1 MKKDYVGLKRRP
13 FLMPIWLAAIG
24 AAGIL
29 VVVGLFA
36 WAWSTADSTTV
47 IVIRNAETGVRAERL
62 AQMFGDDRAPGAIDA
77 IYVQPTQRGRAT
89 AAPLATRLGLS
100 AAAVGA
106 DDPRALAQR
115 VLADH
120 AGGRILIVAGRHD
133 VPLIAAALAETAQVP
148 PVDEADFGTMFIVGV
163 PRIGR
168 PNILRAHY

>member
-24 AAGIL
+24 AAAIL
-29 VVVGLFA
+29 VIVGLFA

-47 IVIRNAETGVRAERL
+47 IVIRNAETDARAERL
-62 AQMFGDDRAPGAIDA
+62 AQMLGDDRAPGAIDA
-77 IYVQPTQRGRAT
+77 IYVQPTPRGRST
-89 AAPLATRLGLS
+89 AAPLATRLRL
-100 AAAVGA
+100 AAAVDG
-106 DDPRALAQR
+106 DDPRALAKR

-120 AGGRILIVAGRHD
+120 AGGRVLIIADRRD
-133 VPLIAAALAETAQVP
+133 VPLIAAALAETGQIP